1 ERVYMISEQT
11 KLLWRDSFLCTLL
24 TFIVSGILLF
34 VFLNISVLDP
44 FYKAFKDFRFTDI
57 YYSKI
62 YTNNSVEK
70 DIIIV
75 NIKQSDRFTIAQAI
89 EKVQQQ
95 NPKAI
100 GIDAIFKEQKNT
112 FTDSILKA
120 VLNKYDNIITA
131 YYFEGDSLITN
142 HNYFKTN
149 NENQGFINVNFNNE
163 NKVIRDFLGIKK
175 TENKL
180 SFATQVALK
189 AGKLSKKDVE
199 TLSEGIPINYFGN
212 LDAFLTFDIDELL
225 DLETIPSITNAIVLF
240 GYLGTP
246 TGNAFDIEDKH
257 FTPLNETFVGKSTP
271 DMFGVLIHANIIKML
286 TTNNFISKVPKTIV
300 YLLAF
305 ICTFFIVM
313 FGMKLYKKSELLYD
327 IIIKLIQ
334 LIISI
339 TLLYL
344 ALLLLRQNI
353 YIYIT
358 PILVLTIFS
367 LEMIDFYVYL
377 LDFLKKRFKWQS
389 YLLN

>member
-1 ERVYMISEQT
+1 MISEQT

-24 TFIVSGILLF
+24 SFIVSGILLF
-34 VFLNISVLDP
+34 TFLNISVLDP

-62 YTNNSVEK
+62 YTNSSVEK
-70 DIIIV
+70 DIIVV

-95 NPKAI
+95 NPKVI
-100 GIDAIFKEQKNT
+100 GIDAIFKEPKNT

-120 VLNKYDNIITA
+120 VLNKYENIVTA
-131 YYFEGDSLITN
+131 YYFEGDSLISN

-149 NENQGFINVNFNNE
+149 NENQGFINVNFNNDD
-163 NKVIRDFLGIKK
+163 KVIRDFLGLKK
-175 TENKL
+175 PENKL

-189 AGKLSKKDVE
+189 AGKLSQTNAE

-225 DLETIPSITNAIVLF
+225 DLESSIPSIKNAIVLF

-257 FTPLNETFVGKSTP
+257 FTPLNKTFVGKSTP

-286 TTNNFISKVPKTIV
+286 TTNSFISKVPKFLI
-300 YLLAF
+300 YILAF
-305 ICTFFIVM
+305 ISTFFIIM
-313 FGMKLYKKSELLYD
+313 LGMKLYKKSELLYD
-327 IIIKLIQ
+327 IIIKAIQ

-339 TLLYL
+339 ALLYL
-344 ALLLLRQNI
+344 ALLLLKQSI

-358 PILVLTIFS
+358 PILVLTVFG

-377 LDFLKKRFKWQS
+377 LDYLKKRFKWQS

>member
-1 ERVYMISEQT
+1 MISKQT

-75 NIKQSDRFTIAQAI
+75 NVKQSDRFTIAQAI

-100 GIDAIFKEQKNT
+100 GIDAIFKEPKNT

-163 NKVIRDFLGIKK
+163 DKVIRDFLGIKK
-175 TENKL
+175 PENKL

-305 ICTFFIVM
+305 ICTFFIIM

-339 TLLYL
+339 ALLYL
-344 ALLLLRQNI
+344 ALLLLKQNI

-367 LEMIDFYVYL
+367 LEMIDFYLYL

>member
-1 ERVYMISEQT
+1 MISEQT

-163 NKVIRDFLGIKK
+163 DKVIRDFLGIKK

-313 FGMKLYKKSELLYD
+313 LAIKLYKKSELLYD